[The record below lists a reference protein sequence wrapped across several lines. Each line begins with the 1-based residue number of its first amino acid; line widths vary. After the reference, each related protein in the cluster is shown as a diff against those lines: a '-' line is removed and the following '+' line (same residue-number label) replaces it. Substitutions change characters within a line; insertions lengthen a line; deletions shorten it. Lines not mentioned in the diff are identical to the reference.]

1 MKLGKKINY
10 LHILVFLF
18 AGTLLWSCLREVEP
32 YEKEPA
38 VKVRFFN
45 IDSLQK
51 INSAIAAIDTAVK
64 HLTTEKTALT
74 TQLSALNTSLTSLNK
89 QITEGNN
96 DLIPERDS
104 VQAAIAEA
112 KARQT
117 EITTEQAALAAAK
130 ASLTK
135 TAAVINKGT
144 ILITSI
150 TANGNKVS
158 YSDSASTFSLPL
170 NMNAT
175 SQVYYFEID
184 GKVDSLELVYSFVE
198 ELTAKSYTR
207 LIGTNIERTDDK
219 FSFDSVKVYCKALPD
234 PCLSTK
240 TTINVYF

>member
-1 MKLGKKINY
+1 MKLGKKIDY
-10 LHILVFLF
+10 LQILLFLLT
-18 AGTLLWSCLREVEP
+18 GTLLWSCLGEVEP

-64 HLTTEKTALT
+64 HLTAEKTALT

-112 KARQT
+112 RARQT

-130 ASLTK
+130 TPLTK
-135 TAAVINKGT
+135 TAAAINKGT
-144 ILITSI
+144 ILISSI

-158 YSDSASTFSLPL
+158 YSDSANTFSLPL
-170 NMNAT
+170 NMNAS
-175 SQVYYFEID
+175 SQVYYFEIA
-184 GKVDSLELVYSFVE
+184 GKVDSMELTYSFVE
-198 ELTAKSYTR
+198 DLTAKSYTR

-240 TTINVYF
+240 TTVNVYF

>member
-10 LHILVFLF
+10 LHTLVFLF
-18 AGTLLWSCLREVEP
+18 AGTLLWSCLGEVEP